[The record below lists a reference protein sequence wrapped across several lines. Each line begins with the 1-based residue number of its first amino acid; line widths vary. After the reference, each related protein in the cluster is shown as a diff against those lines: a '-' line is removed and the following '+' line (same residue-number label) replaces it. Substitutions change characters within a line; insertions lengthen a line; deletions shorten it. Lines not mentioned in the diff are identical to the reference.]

1 MLIKLLKYE
10 FRAAFRE
17 LIPLYIALLGIA
29 VLLRPFYLYNL
40 SGSLT
45 GITAL
50 VYAALIVAVMVM
62 SCLTIIQRFS
72 KTMLGAEGYL
82 MHTLPVSATVHI
94 FSKLITAMVIVGAG
108 FLVGTVSMLIIAA
121 DSSFFLLIR
130 ALWEEFVL
138 NFYRIFGQNGLVMSF
153 GFLLLSFFQSA
164 RWILM
169 IYAAA
174 CIGHL
179 FSRGRA
185 VISVLTYV
193 VMSAVLGE
201 AQVFVNELLYTA
213 MGGAPATFLPGF
225 DSTWVFGQ
233 SLLPQ
238 LLTTLLIS
246 IALFCV
252 VRYILENRL
261 NLE

>member
-138 NFYRIFGQNGLVMSF
+138 DFYRIFGQNGLVMSF
-153 GFLLLSFFQSA
+153 GF
-164 RWILM
+164 R
-169 IYAAA
+169 
-174 CIGHL
+174 L
-179 FSRGRA
+179 F
-185 VISVLTYV
+185 
-193 VMSAVLGE
+193 
-201 AQVFVNELLYTA
+201 
-213 MGGAPATFLPGF
+213 P
-225 DSTWVFGQ
+225 
-233 SLLPQ
+233 
-238 LLTTLLIS
+238 
-246 IALFCV
+246 
-252 VRYILENRL
+252 
-261 NLE
+261 

>member
-138 NFYRIFGQNGLVMSF
+138 DFYRIFGQNGLVMSF
-153 GFLLLSFFQSA
+153 GLLLLSFFQSA

-169 IYAAA
+169 IYVLPGPGRDFGADLCGDECRAGGGPGVCERAALYSHGRCA
-174 CIGHL
+174 GHL
-179 FSRGRA
+179 PS
-185 VISVLTYV
+185 
-193 VMSAVLGE
+193 
-201 AQVFVNELLYTA
+201 
-213 MGGAPATFLPGF
+213 
-225 DSTWVFGQ
+225 WV
-233 SLLPQ
+233 
-238 LLTTLLIS
+238 
-246 IALFCV
+246 
-252 VRYILENRL
+252 
-261 NLE
+261 